1 MAQIIA
7 TEDLPAVAGSSAVA
21 FNIPDLKATAA
32 KIIRAAKGVADQRIN
47 EANRIA
53 VEKEKAAYAKGL
65 EKGEAEGMKK
75 GEAAGRAAGEKAA
88 RDEFTKSVAS
98 VAAALKAAIA
108 ELNQRKTQLQA
119 DAETDLLHLALA
131 IARRVAR
138 RELTVNPAAIMPSV
152 QEAIGLCNNRSD
164 VTLRLNPADVAAV
177 ENEIPALQGVFNDLG
192 RVNVAGD
199 DNIERGGVLLTNRQ
213 STVNL
218 QLAEQFAALT
228 RALTGGEHDPFNDAS
243 FSDEISS
250 SESFSNA
257 NFSAATS
264 PPAGIA
270 PLPVVETTPET
281 PVVSPSPAKPSPEAS
296 PATSASPEIALASSP
311 PTNAAP
317 SVAPTP
323 AAETPPPPVS
333 APPAAVATPA
343 VANPLAQTFTETPV
357 NALPPKTSATMSLSG
372 LKSLSD
378 LTGDEKTEAAI
389 NAALRGG

>member
-7 TEDLPAVAGSSAVA
+7 TEDLPVVAGSSAVA

-47 EANRIA
+47 EANRQA
-53 VEKEKAAYAKGL
+53 AEKEKAAYAKGL
-65 EKGEAEGMKK
+65 EKGEAEGLKK

-98 VAAALKAAIA
+98 VAAALKASLA

-192 RVNVAGD
+192 RVNVVGD

-218 QLAEQFAALT
+218 QLAEQFAALA

-243 FSDEISS
+243 FSGASFS
-250 SESFSNA
+250 SEILSNE
-257 NFSAATS
+257 NFSAASSPPANLAPSPAVEATS
-264 PPAGIA
+264 PP
-270 PLPVVETTPET
+270 
-281 PVVSPSPAKPSPEAS
+281 PANPSPEAS
-296 PATSASPEIALASSP
+296 PA

-317 SVAPTP
+317 SAAPTQ
-323 AAETPPPPVS
+323 AEATPPPQPS
-333 APPAAVATPA
+333 IETPA
-343 VANPLAQTFTETPV
+343 SAAPTARPVPPNPLEQTFTDTPV
-357 NALPPKTSATMSLSG
+357 NALPPKNSATMSLSG

-389 NAALRGG
+389 NAALRGE